1 MPSTPEPVLVAV
13 VNDYP
18 IVTAG
23 VAALLR
29 PLRHR
34 VRVEEFPGSLPP
46 RGGVDVVLF
55 DPFGH
60 PEPEVRLTEIL
71 NHTGAT
77 VLVYGWAREQDQI
90 QAALQIGAAGFLS
103 KTVRAEEIVEAVE
116 AVHAGQILTTEPT
129 DDSEAMPAWP
139 GDSQGLTARE
149 SEILSLI
156 VAGLSNK
163 EIAEV
168 CYLSIN
174 SVKTYIRT
182 AYRKMGVQTRARA
195 VLWGVQ
201 HGFELGDDPAT
212 RVED

>member
-1 MPSTPEPVLVAV
+1 MPRIPEPVYVAV

-18 IVTAG
+18 VVTAG

-34 VRVEEFPGSLPP
+34 VRVEEFPASLPP
-46 RGGVDVVLF
+46 RGRVDVILF

-60 PEPEVRLTEIL
+60 PDPELRLKEIL
-71 NHTGAT
+71 EQTRAK
-77 VLVYGWAREQDQI
+77 VLVFGWTRDQGQI
-90 QAALQIGAAGFLS
+90 EAVLQIGAAGYLS
-103 KTVRAEEIVEAVE
+103 KTVEAEEIVEAVE
-116 AVHAGQILTTEPT
+116 AVHAGQTLATPT
-129 DDSEAMPAWP
+129 SGSEAMIAWP
-139 GDSQGLTARE
+139 GEAQGLTPRE
-149 SEILSLI
+149 SEIVSFI

-163 EIAEV
+163 ETAEA

-182 AYRKMGVQTRARA
+182 AYRKMGVQTRAKA
-195 VLWGVQ
+195 VVWGIQ
-201 HGFELGDDPAT
+201 HGFQIVDRPLA